1 MYGVPADLDLSHFQG
16 GTCVQIAIGE
26 HQIQFH
32 FHPEARIYVDGR
44 WELRDGQGQV
54 VDQSVEHGERDTYQ
68 VHRIL
73 GQSVV
78 DSSVSSPTSF
88 SLTFAN
94 GHVLEVFDDS
104 THYESCQL
112 SPSGVII

>member
-16 GTCVQIAIGE
+16 GTCIQVAIGE

-32 FHPEARIYVDGR
+32 FQPEATISIQGR
-44 WELRDGQGQV
+44 WEVRDGEGQL
-54 VDQSVEHGERDTYQ
+54 VDQSAVHGERDKYR

-78 DSSVSSPTSF
+78 DSSVSTPTSF
-88 SLTFAN
+88 ALTFEN
-94 GHVLEVFDDS
+94 NHVLEIFDDS
-104 THYESCQL
+104 EQYESCQL